1 MRFYKIVLLS
11 FGVAVHGLAL
21 HSATSS
27 SSTNPCLSRRKAL
40 QGATVVGGLIASSAS
55 ASTAPLIKVPTA
67 RLGSV
72 EISRT
77 IQGHWQLAGGH
88 GSFRES
94 EVLTNMKAHFDAGI
108 TTLDTADIYGIS
120 E

>member
-1 MRFYKIVLLS
+1 MSGL
-11 FGVAVHGLAL
+11 VA
-21 HSATSS
+21 SQS
-27 SSTNPCLSRRKAL
+27 
-40 QGATVVGGLIASSAS
+40 ASSA
-55 ASTAPLIKVPTA
+55 ATTLKVPTA
-67 RLGSV
+67 RLGSL

-94 EVLTNMKAHFDAGI
+94 DVLTNMKEHFDAGI

>member
-1 MRFYKIVLLS
+1 MRFSTTLLLT
-11 FGVAVHGLAL
+11 FGIAVHGLV
-21 HSATSS
+21 HP
-27 SSTNPCLSRRKAL
+27 STPTTPSGLLSRRQAL
-40 QGATVVGGLIASSAS
+40 QGATVVSGLIASRTASSA
-55 ASTAPLIKVPTA
+55 ATTFKVPTV
-67 RLGSV
+67 RLGSL

-94 EVLTNMKAHFDAGI
+94 DVLTNMKQHFDAGI